1 MSFKNLPPD
10 LTLPPGG
17 SLTPGSGTVYIGG
30 PNLPASMS
38 QFESAIIFYSDTVGL
53 AHGIDYWYLA
63 HFGQSHVP
71 FTADGIQIGFYPTG
85 GPQTLSMFGVFVDSN
100 GRDDVTIETNTGN
113 IILNS
118 RRQLTLES
126 MANFAMFIFSG
137 LDLEMSSANG
147 GIVYL
152 ASDFGNIS
160 FRKALG
166 SNTEIA
172 EIRNLGTQPNIK
184 ALNSVTIDVWQ
195 TATTTQ
201 TMNGVA
207 GCTTVFAWR
216 ITIDWVVEVRM
227 LFNTPVGSFFTPV
240 PFFSFA
246 LPAAFPTIDS
256 VAAVNNQGP
265 HLIGIASA
273 PQTPCSVRIDPG
285 GTGYVFNNATPAGC
299 NIIEVSGTFTIA
311 KP

>member
-85 GPQTLSMFGVFVDSN
+85 GPNTLSMFGVFVDSN

-126 MANFAMFIFSG
+126 AVGQSMVLLSG
-137 LDLEMSSANG
+137 NDLELESAG
-147 GIVYL
+147 SGIVYL
-152 ASDFGNIS
+152 ASAFGNVS
-160 FRKALG
+160 FRKTMG
-166 SNTEIA
+166 SNSEIV

-184 ALNSVTIDVWQ
+184 ALNSATIDVWQ
-195 TATTTQ
+195 SIVTLATNIGGVNADVYFDWRQTVDFVVECRWVINWGPYGVPGSMGLTRPLPAGMPIVDASPSNANGTAAFYPFVVSGGSGGIYMLAAVATTLFIFGPNPNNNTFARGSF
-201 TMNGVA
+201 MY
-207 GCTTVFAWR
+207 TTV
-216 ITIDWVVEVRM
+216 
-227 LFNTPVGSFFTPV
+227 
-240 PFFSFA
+240 
-246 LPAAFPTIDS
+246 
-256 VAAVNNQGP
+256 
-265 HLIGIASA
+265 
-273 PQTPCSVRIDPG
+273 
-285 GTGYVFNNATPAGC
+285 
-299 NIIEVSGTFTIA
+299 

>member
-1 MSFKNLPPD
+1 
-10 LTLPPGG
+10 
-17 SLTPGSGTVYIGG
+17 
-30 PNLPASMS
+30 MS

-85 GPQTLSMFGVFVDSN
+85 GPNTLSMFGVFVDSL

-113 IILNS
+113 ILLNS
-118 RRQLTLES
+118 RRQLTLQSAAAQS
-126 MANFAMFIFSG
+126 MFLLSG
-137 LDLEMSSANG
+137 NDLELEALNTG
-147 GIVYL
+147 LVYL
-152 ASDFGNIS
+152 ASAFGNIS
-160 FRKALG
+160 FRKDIG

-172 EIRNLGTQPNIK
+172 ELRNLGTQPNIK
-184 ALNSVTIDVWQ
+184 ALNSSTIDVWQ
-195 TATTTQ
+195 TAITTQ

-207 GCTTVFAWR
+207 GCTTAFAWR
-216 ITIDWVVEVRM
+216 QTIDWICEVRM
-227 LFNTPVGSFFTPV
+227 LFNTPGGSFFTPV

-246 LPAAFPTIDS
+246 LPGTFPTIDS
-256 VAAVNNQGP
+256 VAAVNSQGP

-273 PQTPCSVRIDPG
+273 PQTVCSVRLDPG
-285 GTGYVFNNATPAGC
+285 GTGFVFNNNTPAGC
-299 NIIEVSGTFTIA
+299 NVIEISGTFTLA